1 MIEQASLVIGNGNWA
16 VKSDSLLGYKINGG
30 KYYPREMS
38 VVRATTGTR
47 INEDGLVELV
57 PYNLFTYSEQFDN
70 AAWIKIRASI
80 TANAAT
86 SPDGYT
92 NADAIIADT
101 VLDDHYVGQ
110 GIAVTNATSYAFSA
124 FLKKGNKNW
133 ARLWN
138 TSVGYVDFDLTNGVV
153 GTQSSA
159 TGIIE
164 SFGDGWYR
172 CTILYTASSTSV
184 NPHRIYTLEANNNK
198 TFAGD
203 ASTVNLYI
211 WGAQLVEG
219 TEPLDYLP
227 TTDRL
232 DIARIDYST
241 GEPALLLEPQRTNL
255 AFPSSNSSTNFS
267 LVNTSFLASQI
278 NGLSGTLSG
287 ALISETVATGIHYY
301 GLTNGISVTLGTA
314 YTFSIYLKK
323 GNGGTAP
330 DIIQLTFNSGGF
342 GSVYAN
348 FNISTG
354 IVTLQSGVVA
364 TISEGVNGYYRCS
377 ITATA
382 TSTNASTGAV
392 IGFANNNPTSSRLPS
407 YVGLTTSNFFY
418 DGFQLEAGSY
428 ATSYIPTT
436 AAVTRNADVISKTGI
451 ADLIGQTEGTMFV
464 ECSALAD
471 DATNRRITI
480 SDGTANN
487 RIYISYKN
495 YTNQLRIDV
504 ISAGSSV
511 FDSTYTIA
519 DITQT
524 AKIAVA
530 YKLNDF
536 AFYVNGVQAAVDTSG
551 AVPTSMS
558 VFKFEDGAGGNVFF
572 GKVNQ
577 AILFP
582 TRLTNAELATLTTI

>member
-57 PYNLFTYSEQFDN
+57 PYNLLRYSEEFDN
-70 AAWIKIRASI
+70 ADWGKTRADVTSNTTTAPNQTLTADTI
-80 TANAAT
+80 TANATGAGTVVSFFGGGVVSVT
-86 SPDGYT
+86 SGVRYT
-92 NADAIIADT
+92 IS
-101 VLDDHYVGQ
+101 V
-110 GIAVTNATSYAFSA
+110 YA
-124 FLKKGNKNW
+124 KKGNQDWLIFNIANSAATTYTRQW
-133 ARLWN
+133 FNISTGVIGSTN
-138 TSVGYVDFDLTNGVV
+138 TFGGGLSAQNATIISV
-153 GTQSSA
+153 
-159 TGIIE
+159 
-164 SFGDGWYR
+164 GDGWYR
-172 CTILYTASSTSV
+172 CSFDVLTNDTGLRGGYVLTNADATFSATLGDTIFL
-184 NPHRIYTLEANNNK
+184 
-198 TFAGD
+198 
-203 ASTVNLYI
+203 
-211 WGAQLVEG
+211 WGAQVVEG

-232 DIARIDYST
+232 DVARIDYST

-255 AFPSSNSSTNFS
+255 ALYSEQFDNAAWTKANCTVTSNQTESPSNYVDADLVTTTSTSHALFAAAA
-267 LVNTSFLASQI
+267 VTAS
-278 NGLSGTLSG
+278 
-287 ALISETVATGIHYY
+287 
-301 GLTNGISVTLGTA
+301 TA
-314 YTFSIYLKK
+314 YTFSFYVKRGTMTDLAYRVFNLTAGTDIVTPTSYYSQTTASGWSRITLSFTTPL
-323 GNGGTAP
+323 GCTSARVYPISNSGVTGTAY
-330 DIIQLTFNSGGF
+330 LW
-342 GSVYAN
+342 
-348 FNISTG
+348 
-354 IVTLQSGVVA
+354 
-364 TISEGVNGYYRCS
+364 
-377 ITATA
+377 
-382 TSTNASTGAV
+382 GA
-392 IGFANNNPTSSRLPS
+392 
-407 YVGLTTSNFFY
+407 
-418 DGFQLEAGSY
+418 QLELGSY
-428 ATSYIPTT
+428 ATSYIPTL
-436 AAVTRNADVISKTGI
+436 AAVVTRGADVCSKTGI
-451 ADLIGQTEGTMFV
+451 SSLIGQTEGTMFV

-495 YTNQLRIDV
+495 YTNQLRIEV

-536 AFYVNGVQAAVDTSG
+536 AFYVNGVQVAVDTSG

>member
-16 VKSDSLLGYKINGG
+16 VKSDSLLGYKTING

-57 PYNLFTYSEQFDN
+57 PYNLLQYSEQFDN
-70 AAWIKIRASI
+70 ATWVKLNATV
-80 TANAAT
+80 TANAVT
-86 SPDGYT
+86 SPSGVQDADRIQITSNSNYLD
-92 NADAIIADT
+92 NA
-101 VLDDHYVGQ
+101 
-110 GIAVTNATSYAFSA
+110 SA
-124 FLKKGNKNW
+124 SL
-133 ARLWN
+133 
-138 TSVGYVDFDLTNGVV
+138 LTNG
-153 GTQSSA
+153 A
-159 TGIIE
+159 TYTVSVYAR
-164 SFGDGWYR
+164 SFGA
-172 CTILYTASSTSV
+172 TNQSF
-184 NPHRIYTLEANNNK
+184 RIYGNGNK
-198 TFAGD
+198 ISPTFTATPTWQRFEYTFTATSISPNCGIGSPSITD
-203 ASTVNLYI
+203 IVA
-211 WGAQLVEG
+211 WGYQLVEG
-219 TEPLDYLP
+219 SSALDYLP

-255 AFPSSNSSTNFS
+255 ALQSSSFDSATW
-267 LVNTSFLASQI
+267 LKVPTVTANTTTS
-278 NGLSGTLSG
+278 
-287 ALISETVATGIHYY
+287 
-301 GLTNGISVTLGTA
+301 
-314 YTFSIYLKK
+314 
-323 GNGGTAP
+323 P
-330 DIIQLTFNSGGF
+330 
-342 GSVYAN
+342 
-348 FNISTG
+348 
-354 IVTLQSGVVA
+354 SGVVDA
-364 TISEGVNGYYRCS
+364 DL
-377 ITATA
+377 ITANGTTTQHYVLQTVTSGAKTYSVFAKMGTQRYIQILTSGTPAPVANFDLQDGVANMVGYNSTA
-382 TSTNASTGAV
+382 SIEDYGNGWWRCILQTNDSLAANFYINYVNSLVAGRFQSILSSDTLYLWGAQAEV
-392 IGFANNNPTSSRLPS
+392 
-407 YVGLTTSNFFY
+407 
-418 DGFQLEAGSY
+418 GSY

-436 AAVTRNADVISKTGI
+436 TASVTRNADQVFKTGI
-451 ADLIGQTEGTMFV
+451 SSLIGQTEGTMFV